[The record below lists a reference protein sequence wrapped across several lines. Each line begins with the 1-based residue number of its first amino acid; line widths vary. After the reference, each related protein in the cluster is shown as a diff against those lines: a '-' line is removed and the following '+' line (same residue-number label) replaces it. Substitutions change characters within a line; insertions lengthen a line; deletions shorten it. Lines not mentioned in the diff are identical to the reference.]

1 MKGDEKVSMGENVS
15 IVLQKKL
22 STKYKDPSVFL
33 IYCKIKNMKF
43 DKAMIDLD
51 STINVMSRSLFEQ
64 LKVGELKRTGLV
76 IHLANRSCAYPDCV
90 IEDVLVQVDK
100 LVFPTDFF
108 ILDMGDA
115 PNDVPILLGRPF
127 LKKFRTK
134 IDDWNFIYGI

>member
-76 IHLANRSCAYPDCV
+76 VHLADRSCAYPDCV
-90 IEDVLVQVDK
+90 IEYVLVQVDK
-100 LVFPTDFF
+100 LVFS
-108 ILDMGDA
+108 
-115 PNDVPILLGRPF
+115 
-127 LKKFRTK
+127 
-134 IDDWNFIYGI
+134 Y